1 MESLERIRALTA
13 AASARM
19 CGVAAIALVFVF
31 GVAGCGSLSDS
42 SASISKSVSTIVSSP
57 SESLSRSSS
66 PEDAYRDDVR
76 DFTEAYMKSGGDVSK
91 LKSEVG
97 TVARKHGI
105 TDWERSKATY
115 QGIGAGMAKA
125 GVSPAALDGYKTTI
139 TGDEQQAQ
147 WMQDGYDGA
156 R

>member
-1 MESLERIRALTA
+1 MWMKPDKLAGTPMA
-13 AASARM
+13 
-19 CGVAAIALVFVF
+19 VTFALVVAL
-31 GVAGCGSLSDS
+31 GGAGCGSLSDS
-42 SASISKSVSTIVSSP
+42 SASLSKSVSNSISSS

-76 DFTEAYMKSGGDVSK
+76 DFTEAYMKSGGDISK

-97 TVARKHGI
+97 TVAKKHGI
-105 TDWERSKATY
+105 TDWERNKATY

-125 GVSPAALDGYKTTI
+125 EVSPAALDGYKTTI
-139 TGDEQQAQ
+139 ATDAQQAQ
-147 WMQDGYDGA
+147 WMQDGYDGE